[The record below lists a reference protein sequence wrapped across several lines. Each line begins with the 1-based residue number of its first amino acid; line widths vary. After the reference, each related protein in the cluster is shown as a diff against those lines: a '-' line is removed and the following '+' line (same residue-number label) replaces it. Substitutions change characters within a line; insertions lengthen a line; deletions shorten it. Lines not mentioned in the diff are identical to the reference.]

1 MSRFFEQT
9 KKARDWSVAT
19 AAASDL
25 DLKDVVEAMREANS
39 AAPNVPATR
48 FASARKITIPGNG
61 DSRLLSRQYVSKALA
76 GESYRALRTRLMRL
90 QTKRGLRSIIVSSS
104 LPGEGKTLTTMNL
117 GLSYANLAEGSVLI
131 IDGDLRLG
139 GLSKLLGNPPGP
151 GLAEVLTGKS
161 SFEEAVTATDFP
173 RLYAVTAGHRD
184 GESVPELY
192 AGSNWKNFIAWCSE
206 SFKVIL
212 VDAPSV
218 LPLSDFDLMSAGCDG
233 ILLVIRALKTRRE
246 VLRRVAGQVDPNKL
260 VGVVYNATE
269 AGNQKPHDQYFGAE

>member
-19 AAASDL
+19 AAANDL
-25 DLKDVVEAMREANS
+25 DIKQVMEAIREADS
-39 AAPNVPATR
+39 VAPDVPLTR
-48 FASARKITIPGNG
+48 FASARRIAVPGNG
-61 DSRLLSRQYVSKALA
+61 DSRLLSQRYVSKALA

-90 QTKRGLRSIIVSSS
+90 QTKRGLRSIIISSS

-117 GLSYANLAEGSVLI
+117 ALSYANLAEGSVLV

-139 GLSKLLGNPPGP
+139 GLSKLLGNPSGP

-161 SFEEAVTATDFP
+161 SFEEAITATDIP

-192 AGSNWKNFIAWCSE
+192 AGPNWKNFIGWCSE

-212 VDAPSV
+212 IDAPSV
-218 LPLSDFDLMSAGCDG
+218 LPLSDFDLMAAACDG

-260 VGVVYNATE
+260 VGVVYNATDTS
-269 AGNQKPHDQYFGAE
+269 NQKPHDQYFSAE